1 MPAIYRLS
9 DARRFTRRFQSA
21 WNAKN
26 TRHSSGLDKGMSCL
40 DNPAIHKAIP
50 VGVERQEYKA
60 LLRIGQGHKLLIDS
74 NILRDRLCVILP
86 RFKNLKTLG
95 TLSTT
100 PGSRSSWHPFYHP
113 GSRSSWLAV
122 AALVHGCNEIHKSR
136 PLLLL
141 TSCQPS

>member
-100 PGSRSSWHPFYHP
+100 QDPDLRGTLSTTQDPDLR
-113 GSRSSWLAV
+113 GWLSQPLFM
-122 AALVHGCNEIHKSR
+122 AATR
-136 PLLLL
+136 F
-141 TSCQPS
+141 TSQGLFCC